1 MHIKIVIF
9 FFLSSLYIYPS
20 YAEDLSL
27 KFKEANNLISLND
40 YSGAKKILER
50 LLSKNQENKY
60 ILNNL
65 AYIEAKIGNID
76 NAVVILRNA
85 IGNDEEVEII
95 YKNLTNLYAF
105 QANILYEE
113 ALSME
118 ESGPREINLS
128 LIENIV
134 ITSNDITAFKDVLK
148 PVVKNRVEEIS
159 PNDAIKF
166 LNEWAY
172 FWQNKSFQEYF
183 DCYADSFYTKKFNSK
198 DSWVADRRSK
208 IENKKNIKIKM
219 SDIKIISFGE
229 NSFLAQFTQSYN
241 SDSFSDVV
249 DKHVTVALEKNSF
262 KITGEYILK

>member
-134 ITSNDITAFKDVLK
+134 ITSNDITAFKDALK

-159 PNDAIKF
+159 HTEPR
-166 LNEWAY
+166 
-172 FWQNKSFQEYF
+172 KSG
-183 DCYADSFYTKKFNSK
+183 N
-198 DSWVADRRSK
+198 V
-208 IENKKNIKIKM
+208 
-219 SDIKIISFGE
+219 SD
-229 NSFLAQFTQSYN
+229 
-241 SDSFSDVV
+241 
-249 DKHVTVALEKNSF
+249 
-262 KITGEYILK
+262 